1 MKPIE
6 FLKTKS
12 DHEASMA
19 RTELMQ
25 IAKNS
30 MNLLKIIEEGD
41 NLDGWVSAYITLA
54 NDYMNSVHDHLEY
67 HSLSENASV
76 GATASGAI
84 ASSMG
89 NGNGFVNGGPGTITR
104 TQTKKKRT
112 K

>member
-6 FLKTKS
+6 FLKTKP

-19 RTELMQ
+19 RTELLQ

-30 MNLLKIIEEGD
+30 MGLLKIINEGD

-54 NDYMNSVHDHLEY
+54 NDYLNSVHDHLEY
-67 HSLSENASV
+67 KTIAES
-76 GATASGAI
+76 GTTTGAI
-84 ASSMG
+84 AGSIAG
-89 NGNGFVNGGPGTITR
+89 GNGFVNGGPGTISR
-104 TQTKKKRT
+104 VQQKKTKRT